1 MYSLPDD
8 QTILSIIEPLA
19 LAAGRRIMEIV
30 RDGFQ
35 AEEKA
40 DCSPVTRADRD
51 AEAIILAG
59 LRQNFSSIPVV
70 AEEEAAEGMAP
81 QQVGSVFFLVDPL
94 DGTREFVRGGD
105 DFTVNIALVRDEAP
119 VVGVVYAPVRHELYV
134 GRPGLAEM
142 VRTNAAHKA
151 IARNPIAVRERQSP
165 PVIVATRSHNTPETD
180 EFVMRHE
187 PAIRVT
193 VGSSLKF
200 CLVAAGEADIY
211 PRFGRTMQWDTAAG
225 DAVLRA
231 AGGQTF
237 LTDGTPFRY
246 GRDIVAGDA
255 PFASPHFIA
264 QGAGAPVCN

>member
-1 MYSLPDD
+1 MHSLPDD
-8 QTILSIIEPLA
+8 LAILAAIEPLA
-19 LAAGRRIMEIV
+19 LAAGRRIMDIV

-40 DCSPVTRADRD
+40 DCSPVTVADRD

-59 LRQNFSSIPVV
+59 LRQHFPTIPVV
-70 AEEEAAEGMAP
+70 AEEEAAEGVAP
-81 QQVGSVFFLVDPL
+81 QQVGNVFFLVDPL

-105 DFTVNIALVRDEAP
+105 DFTVNIALVRNEAP
-119 VVGVVYAPVRHELYV
+119 VVGVVYAPVRHALYV

-142 VRTNAAHKA
+142 VGTDAAHQA
-151 IARNPIAVRERQSP
+151 VARRAIAVRERQNP

-180 EFVMRHE
+180 EFIARHQPATHVM
-187 PAIRVT
+187 

-200 CLVAAGEADIY
+200 CMLAAGEADIY

-231 AGGQTF
+231 AGGVTC

-264 QGAGAPVCN
+264 QGRGAPVCT